1 MDTSSRVYHWHSQ
14 FNVYVL
20 KNKDVLLLSPEQ
32 QLLLPQTQ
40 FPFVNEFD
48 GLRSVDDILASKDA
62 MDERASLFIYQ
73 INKLQEMKLIKDF
86 PSAQK
91 YQKPDFNNK
100 PDISVLRQ
108 SHEAGKV
115 SLYTFSQ
122 CHKDIALAF
131 ESLLIEKNIIEKCV
145 SENVSLSLFVV
156 DDFLDGRVTDH
167 IRDTHFLVI
176 KLTGDAIS
184 ISPLFGPKDIN
195 LFAAFQRQL
204 LENQPV
210 RKVLQICYPND
221 CHAYPFEKLDVIPDA
236 SLIAIETILMGQLL
250 AKGENKALALYRVGT
265 EEYESHVINL
275 ALDNDVI
282 FADQINAPIRLESC
296 ISHFNIDGGSR
307 NISAAKTV
315 EKLMPLVSPITGVIN
330 HLEVIGDNVYSPI
343 KIYRTG
349 FFKASN
355 KAELTEFDRNSFV
368 QICLGKGVS
377 HAQSQASA
385 LSESIERYAA
395 LYQGDVTSLCDTNS
409 QMNLNGYRT
418 KTFQALV
425 PYSHDQYQ
433 KFNLATHPDSELKQ
447 AAKPYSNESIHWLPT
462 WSLTKNEQVHVP
474 LSQCFS
480 NIPYSDD
487 EYGRWHSNG
496 CAAGNTVEEAILQ
509 ALFELIERDATAI
522 WWYNKL
528 VCPIFDINRVNPENL
543 SKLDE
548 CLSPNE
554 NSGHE
559 YWVLDLT
566 SDIGIP
572 VMGAIGRDK
581 VSGGLVMGFGCHL
594 IPEMAAQRALTEL
607 CQLIP
612 IRDQNAAPF
621 DFDAIDEG
629 EYILGS
635 KTANCI
641 DYAIE
646 ASSDIKDDISTIVAR
661 LRTKNM
667 ETLALNYSRA
677 HIPLFTA
684 KVFVPGLCHIWPQ
697 FANERLYQA
706 PILMGHFKTA
716 NTEQSINQQAL
727 YI

>member
-1 MDTSSRVYHWHSQ
+1 MEISSRVYHWHSQ

-20 KNKDVLLLSPEQ
+20 KNKDVLLLSPGQ

-40 FPFVNEFD
+40 FPFVDELD
-48 GLRSVDDILASKDA
+48 GLRSVDDILATKEM
-62 MDERASLFIYQ
+62 MDERFSLFIYQ
-73 INKLQEMKLIKDF
+73 INKLQEMKLIEAS
-86 PSAQK
+86 PSGCD
-91 YQKPDFNNK
+91 YQKPDFRMK
-100 PDISVLRQ
+100 PDISVLKHNTQ
-108 SHEAGKV
+108 MSEV
-115 SLYTFSQ
+115 SLYNFSQ
-122 CHKDIALAF
+122 CHDDMLKVL
-131 ESLLIEKNIIEKCV
+131 ESLLLDKKILNTYLAD
-145 SENVSLSLFVV
+145 NVALAIFIV
-156 DDFLDGRVTDH
+156 DDFLDPRLSEYINTK
-167 IRDTHFLVI
+167 HFILI
-176 KLTGDAIS
+176 KFTGDAIS
-184 ISPLFGPKDIN
+184 VSPIFAYQDAK
-195 LFAAFQRQL
+195 LFAGLQKQL

-210 RKVLQICYPND
+210 RKVLEVCYPD
-221 CHAYPFEKLDVIPDA
+221 ACHAYPFEILKALPEA
-236 SLIAIETILMGQLL
+236 SLKAIEKLFIEQII
-250 AKGENKALALYRVGT
+250 AKGEDKALNLYRVTTGL
-265 EEYESHVINL
+265 YESHTINS

-282 FADQINAPIRLESC
+282 FADQINAPIKLESC

-315 EKLMPLVSPITGVIN
+315 EKLLPLVSPITGVIN
-330 HLEVIGDNVYSPI
+330 HLEVIGEISDSPI

-377 HAQSQASA
+377 HAQSKASA
-385 LSESIERYAA
+385 LSEAIERYAA
-395 LYQGDVTSLCDTNS
+395 LYQGDVTSRICTNS
-409 QMNLNGYRT
+409 QMKLNGFRT
-418 KTFQALV
+418 QNFQALV
-425 PYSHDQYQ
+425 PYSQDQYI
-433 KFNLATHPDSELKQ
+433 KFNDPAHSDSSLKQ
-447 AAKPYSNESIHWLPT
+447 AAKPYLNEAIHWLPT
-462 WSLTKNEQVHVP
+462 WSLTHKEQVHVP

-480 NIPYSDD
+480 NIPFSDD
-487 EYGRWHSNG
+487 AFGRWHSNG

-528 VCPIFDINRVNPENL
+528 VCPIFDIKRINSENL
-543 SKLDE
+543 SKLDK
-548 CLSPNE
+548 CLSPDE
-554 NSGHE
+554 KSGHN

-581 VSGGLVMGFGCHL
+581 ITGGLVMGFGCHL
-594 IPEMAAQRALTEL
+594 IPEMAAQRSLTEL

-621 DFDAIDEG
+621 DFDAIEEG

-635 KTANCI
+635 RSAKTI
-641 DYAIE
+641 DYPIE
-646 ASSDIKDDISTIVAR
+646 ASSDIKVDISTIVER
-661 LRTKNM
+661 LSAKNM

-706 PILMGHFKTA
+706 PVLMGHFNIAK
-716 NTEQSINQQAL
+716 TEQSINQQAL